1 MAACVGA
8 SVCKLTIY
16 INKRGAWGY
25 NIESLRSITMKI
37 QLASSENIDAWMA
50 LVEQVRNALPG
61 LETAEAMAE
70 HRATVL
76 QFMQS
81 SSAICAV
88 DAGNIVGTLLF
99 SKENSMLC
107 FLAVDPAYRRRH
119 IAQQM
124 VDFMLTQMEAGKDV
138 TVTTYREGD
147 PNGIAARAFYKRLGF
162 SEGNLTEEFDCP
174 VQEFILKR

>member
-1 MAACVGA
+1 
-8 SVCKLTIY
+8 
-16 INKRGAWGY
+16 
-25 NIESLRSITMKI
+25 MKI
-37 QLASSENIDAWMA
+37 QLAKPEHIDAWMA
-50 LVEQVRNALPG
+50 LVEQVRDAFPG
-61 LETAEAMAE
+61 LETAETMAE

-107 FLAVDPAYRRRH
+107 FLAVDPACRRQY
-119 IAQQM
+119 IARQM
-124 VDFMLTQMEAGKDV
+124 VAFMLTQMDAGKDI
-138 TVTTYREGD
+138 TATTYREGD

>member
-1 MAACVGA
+1 
-8 SVCKLTIY
+8 
-16 INKRGAWGY
+16 
-25 NIESLRSITMKI
+25 MKI
-37 QLASSENIDAWMA
+37 QLAKPEHIDAWMV
-50 LVEQVRNALPG
+50 LVEQVRNAFPG
-61 LETAEAMAE
+61 LEIAEAMAE

-107 FLAVDPAYRRRH
+107 FLAVDPAYRRR
-119 IAQQM
+119 QM

-147 PNGIAARAFYKRLGF
+147 PNGIAARAFYKCLGF
-162 SEGNLTEEFDCP
+162 SEGKLTEEFGCP
-174 VQEFILKR
+174 VQEFVLKR